1 VPPDLADLLSPDVAM
16 TAVTP
21 IAITTTIANATE
33 MLRRL
38 AFVARIDISAPA

>member
-1 VPPDLADLLSPDVAM
+1 MLPDLAELLSPDVVT

-21 IAITTTIANATE
+21 IAITTTIANAIE

-38 AFVARIDISAPA
+38 AFVARVDISAPA